1 VAALTGKH
9 WIDGRA
15 SAEGLTTF
23 AATNP
28 ASGDSL
34 APSFAEATAAEVD
47 RSLQLADEAFDE
59 LQTVSWETIAGLLEA
74 IAERIEANGEPLIER
89 AHAETALPMARLQS
103 ERARTTHN
111 IRLFAKLVR
120 GGSWLQARID
130 HAEPARQPLP
140 KPDVR
145 AMLVGVGPIAVF
157 GASNFPLAI
166 SVAGTDTIA
175 AFAARCP
182 VVVKGHPGHPGTS
195 EMLGQSIVEAIA
207 AAGLPPGMFALL
219 QGAGNDLGRALVEH
233 PLTAAVAFTGSL
245 RGGRALFDVAASR
258 PRPIPVYAEMGSVN
272 PVFLLPGALAE
283 RGPAI
288 AEGYIQSVT
297 LGVGQFCTNP
307 GIVLGIADAGL
318 DAFLAATAAA
328 CGRAAPATM
337 LHAGIHGA
345 FQQGVARLAAIDG
358 VAPAAASST
367 PANTQRHEAACQI
380 FTADAQLFQQRPE
393 FAEEVF
399 GPASVVF
406 QCESIDQMYDAA
418 RRLDGNLTATLHG
431 TERELLEHAG
441 LVRILERKVGRI
453 IFNGFPTGLE
463 ICPAM
468 HHGGPYPATTHSH
481 FTSIGQAAIYRFTR
495 PVSYQNFPDSALPAE
510 LKDANPRKMR
520 RLVDGEL
527 A

>member
-9 WIDGRA
+9 WIGGNA
-15 SAEGLTTF
+15 VAEGGGAF

-28 ASGDSL
+28 ATGETL
-34 APSFAEATAAEVD
+34 APAFAEATTAEVD
-47 RSLQLADEAFDE
+47 RALQLADKAFDT
-59 LQTVSWETIAGLLEA
+59 LQIASWETIASLLDS
-74 IAERIEANGEPLIER
+74 IAERIEAIGEPLLER
-89 AHAETALPMARLQS
+89 AHAETALPMPRLQS

-130 HAEPARQPLP
+130 HADPARQPLP

-166 SVAGTDTIA
+166 SVAGTDTIG

-182 VVVKGHPGHPGTS
+182 VIVKGHPGHPGTS
-195 EMLGQSIVEAIA
+195 ELIAQAIVEAIA
-207 AAGLPPGMFALL
+207 GAGLPAGMFALL
-219 QGAGNDLGRALVEH
+219 QGAGNDVGRALVEH

-245 RGGRALFDVAASR
+245 RGGRALFDAAAAR

-297 LGVGQFCTNP
+297 MGVGQFCTNP
-307 GIVLGIADAGL
+307 GIVLGVGDAAL
-318 DAFLAATAAA
+318 DAFLAATATA

-345 FQQGVARLAAIDG
+345 FQQGVARLTAING
-358 VAPAAASST
+358 VESAAASAT
-367 PANTQRHEAACQI
+367 PANAERREAACQI
-380 FTADAQLFQQRPE
+380 FTADATLLAERPE

-399 GPASVVF
+399 GPTSVVF
-406 QCESIDQMYDAA
+406 RCESIDQMYDAA
-418 RRLDGNLTATLHG
+418 RRLDGNLTATIHG
-431 TERELLEHAG
+431 TEQELVEHAA

-495 PVSYQNFPDSALPAE
+495 PVSYQNFPESALPAE
-510 LKDANPRKMR
+510 LKDANPRKLR

-527 A
+527 E